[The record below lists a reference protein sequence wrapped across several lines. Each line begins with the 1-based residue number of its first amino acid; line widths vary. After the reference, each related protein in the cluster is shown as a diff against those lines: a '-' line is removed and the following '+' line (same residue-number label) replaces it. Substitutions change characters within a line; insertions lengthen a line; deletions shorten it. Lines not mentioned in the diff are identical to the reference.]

1 MGRPAACVMTLAVR
15 PTLAPNRLLGVVETR
30 SPHEADP
37 YPRFVSP
44 SGRPSI
50 RIEGL
55 HRQRFSDG
63 YHWLMTLSWL
73 RFSLWWVAV
82 YLGTNLLFGVLYWLQ
97 PGGIAQARP
106 GSFSDAFFFS
116 VQTLGTIGY
125 GALWPRS
132 LYAHILVTIEAFSS
146 LALTAVGT
154 GLIFARIS
162 RPTARVLFSRHAV
175 ITERDGGLN
184 LMFRAGNVRLN
195 QILEADISV
204 SVTRRGFTQEGVE
217 YRGFTDLKM
226 VRSHSPLFGLTWT
239 AMHVIDETSPL
250 FGATRESL
258 EATLTE
264 IVIVMSG
271 VDDTFGQRI
280 HARHSYL
287 PHEIVWGQRLADIIL
302 QAEDGSRYLD
312 YGRFHDLI
320 DVSSPDETAAQA

>member
-1 MGRPAACVMTLAVR
+1 MGRPAAWAMTLAVR
-15 PTLAPNRLLGVVETR
+15 PTLATNRLLGIVEPR
-30 SPHEADP
+30 SPHQPDP

-44 SGRPSI
+44 NGRPSI
-50 RIEGL
+50 RILGL

-73 RFSLWWVAV
+73 RFSLWWIAV

-132 LYAHILVTIEAFSS
+132 LYAHVLVTIEAFSS

-287 PHEIVWGQRLADIIL
+287 PHEIVWGRRLADIIL

-320 DVSSPDETAAQA
+320 DVGHSDETAART